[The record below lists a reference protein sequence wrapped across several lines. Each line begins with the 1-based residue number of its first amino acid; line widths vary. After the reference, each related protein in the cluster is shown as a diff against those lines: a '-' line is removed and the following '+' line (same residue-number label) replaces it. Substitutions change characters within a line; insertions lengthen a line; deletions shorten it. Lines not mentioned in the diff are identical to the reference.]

1 MPRKHHLSLIIK
13 GPVKS
18 AKRAAQR
25 HGISTVSCRSV
36 SGDVQCYAPCSSSAM
51 HKTAAWYS
59 ERGRS
64 KAGRGYPPGTLLYY
78 SGSCPTGLGKRK
90 RRRSKTRRR

>member
-13 GPVKS
+13 GPTKN

-25 HGISTVSCRSV
+25 HGISTVSCRDV
-36 SGDVQCYAPCSSSAM
+36 SGDVQCYAPCGGKAE
-51 HKTAAWYS
+51 HKTAEWFA
-59 ERGRS
+59 ERGRT

-90 RRRSKTRRR
+90 RKRRARRK